1 MYKKIFIY
9 IYIFSFINI
18 SIYSAEYGGV
28 TAAPYLNLGVS
39 AKPCAMGEA
48 YTAVVDNVDAAW
60 WNPGALVRVV
70 NPQFTFMHH
79 SALGETSY
87 EYLAFAEPAEQLGID
102 IWGTIGIT
110 AMLVRVQDIVQ
121 TKEEYV
127 GGTYIYSENY
137 KTDRGEEVYGAGG
150 TLVGLSYSWQAAKM
164 FSVGATIK
172 MINQKIAVE
181 EGWIPAAD
189 IGILAKTFLEGFDIG
204 VVFQNISYMQ
214 LNGAPLPLNLKFGIS
229 YKLKK
234 LFTSELDPKDN
245 FTFGLDGIL
254 PIVPANMPFKLH
266 LGIDYTVNISDFNF
280 SIRTG
285 YRFNGN
291 AQFISDL
298 GALAGLSVGGGI
310 RKNFEGVDAAI
321 DYAYIPYGILGN
333 SHRMG
338 LTISVGE
345 PTPTPTP
352 QPVNPPK
359 VVKLTP
365 QTKKIVVSWSV
376 DEKTKDKL
384 QGYNVYL
391 SYKPGGKYHK
401 LNKNPITNYYLI
413 VGPLKSGLRCY
424 FVVTAVDKSGRESK
438 YSSEVSAVP
447 R

>member
-1 MYKKIFIY
+1 MYKRIIFCLIL
-9 IYIFSFINI
+9 ILTILN
-18 SIYSAEYGGV
+18 IYSAEYGGV
-28 TAAPYLNLGVS
+28 TAAPYLNLGAGV
-39 AKPCAMGEA
+39 KPCGMGEA
-48 YTAVVDNVDAAW
+48 YTAVVDNVDAGW
-60 WNPGALVRVV
+60 WNPGALVRVT

-110 AMLVRVQDIVQ
+110 AMLVRIQDIVQ
-121 TKEEYV
+121 TKEEFIGGNYV
-127 GGTYIYSENY
+127 YSENY

-172 MINQKIAVE
+172 MINQKVAIE
-181 EGWIPAAD
+181 EGWIPALDA
-189 IGILAKTFLEGFDIG
+189 GILAKTFLEGFDIG
-204 VVFQNISYMQ
+204 VVFQNISFMQ
-214 LNGAPLPLNLKFGIS
+214 LDGAPLPLNLKFGIS
-229 YKLKK
+229 YKLKR

-245 FTFGLDGIL
+245 FTFALDGIL
-254 PIVPANMPFKLH
+254 PIVPANMPFRLH
-266 LGIDYTVNISDFNF
+266 TGIEYGFNIADIIF

-298 GALAGLSVGGGI
+298 GALAGLTVGIGI
-310 RKNFEGVDAAI
+310 RKNFEGVDASL
-321 DYAYIPYGILGN
+321 DYAFIPYGILGN

-338 LTISVGE
+338 ITISVGE

-352 QPVNPPK
+352 VPVNPPK
-359 VVKLTP
+359 MVKLTP
-365 QTKKIVVSWSV
+365 QSKKIVVTWSV
-376 DEKTKDKL
+376 ENKEKL
-384 QGYNVYL
+384 QGYNVYM
-391 SYKPGGKYHK
+391 SYKPGGKYYK
-401 LNKNPITNYYLI
+401 LNKTPVNNYYLT

-424 FVVTAVDKSGRESK
+424 FVVTAVDKNGRESK
-438 YSSEVSAVP
+438 YSSEISAVP

>member
-1 MYKKIFIY
+1 MKKIFLYFIF
-9 IYIFSFINI
+9 IFIIFSYIF
-18 SIYSAEYGGV
+18 SAEYGGV

-48 YTAVVDNVDAAW
+48 YTGAVDNVDAAW
-60 WNPGALVRVV
+60 WNPGALVRVT

-121 TKEEYV
+121 TKERPD
-127 GGTYIYSENY
+127 GSYSEEY
-137 KTDRGEEVYGAGG
+137 KIDRGEEVYGAGG

-164 FSVGATIK
+164 FSVGSTIK
-172 MINQKIAVE
+172 LINQKIALE
-181 EGWIPAAD
+181 EGWIPALD

-204 VVFQNISYMQ
+204 VVFQNISYMK
-214 LNGAPLPLNLKFGIS
+214 LNNAPLPLNLKFGIS
-229 YKLKK
+229 YKLKR
-234 LFTSELDPKDN
+234 LFTSETDPKDN
-245 FTFGLDGIL
+245 FTFALDGIL

-266 LGIDYTVNISDFNF
+266 TGIDYTANISDINF
-280 SIRTG
+280 SIRAG

-298 GALAGLSVGGGI
+298 GALAGLTVGGGI
-310 RKNFEGVDAAI
+310 RKSFEGVDAAI
-321 DYAYIPYGILGN
+321 DYAYVPYGILGN

-352 QPVNPPK
+352 PPVNPPK

-365 QTKKIVVSWSV
+365 QTKKIVVTWSV
-376 DEKTKDKL
+376 DEKTKDKI
-384 QGYNVYL
+384 QGYNVYIL
-391 SYKPGGKYHK
+391 FPYTT
-401 LNKNPITNYYLI
+401 LFRL
-413 VGPLKSGLRCY
+413 
-424 FVVTAVDKSGRESK
+424 
-438 YSSEVSAVP
+438 
-447 R
+447 

>member
-1 MYKKIFIY
+1 MKKIILY
-9 IYIFSFINI
+9 FSFVFIIFNQI
-18 SIYSAEYGGV
+18 FSAEYGGV

-48 YTAVVDNVDAAW
+48 YTAAVDNVDAVW
-60 WNPGALVRVV
+60 WNPGALVRVI

-102 IWGTIGIT
+102 IWGTVGIT

-121 TKEEYV
+121 TKENPD
-127 GGTYIYSENY
+127 GSYSEEY

-172 MINQKIAVE
+172 MINQKIAIE
-181 EGWIPAAD
+181 EGWIPALD
-189 IGILAKTFLEGFDIG
+189 FGILAKTFLEGFDIG
-204 VVFQNISYMQ
+204 VMFQNISYMK
-214 LNGAPLPLNLKFGIS
+214 LSNAPLPLNLKFGIS
-229 YKLKK
+229 YKLKR
-234 LFTSELDPKDN
+234 LFTSEMDPKDN
-245 FTFGLDGIL
+245 FTFALDGIL

-266 LGIDYTVNISDFNF
+266 TGIDYTANISDINF
-280 SIRTG
+280 SIRVG

-298 GALAGLSVGGGI
+298 GALAGLAVGGGI
-310 RKNFEGVDAAI
+310 RKNFEGVDATI
-321 DYAYIPYGILGN
+321 DYAFIPYGTLGN

-352 QPVNPPK
+352 QPINPPK

-365 QTKKIVVSWSV
+365 QTKKIVVTWSI
-376 DEKTKDKL
+376 DKKTQDKI
-384 QGYNVYL
+384 QGYNVYI

-401 LNKNPITNYYLI
+401 LNKNPINKYYLT

-424 FVVTAVDKSGRESK
+424 FVVTTIDKSGRESK
-438 YSSEVSAVP
+438 YSSEVSVVP